1 MTPFSCCSCDGKE
14 ANSQQPIEAIFLI
27 FLAHDAEALACLL
40 ACFIICQRCQ
50 STKSHKRSAET
61 SRSNSMKSPFNV
73 ARRRRQ
79 RKATRCLADEAEDA
93 HPTTPQDSEA
103 LGEMNE
109 SHELGKEAALVSA
122 KIKLSVEG
130 QLPLPEGMPMASV
143 TAPSE
148 LETIRDA
155 KAPGSSAEMA
165 DWIRSLH
172 PHQKIYFY
180 AAVFGILSFCATK
193 NGRFLL
199 LLPLISIAEISRHI
213 LIWTIYIT
221 GTAEFA
227 YVTDVLIMLGGR
239 AKTEVE
245 RTREGGFFRRRYE
258 AVVLG
263 GANQFSGTAWGVFS
277 GYVHN
282 TQERAKE
289 RRDKATE
296 DFLVALRPLKKSD

>member
-1 MTPFSCCSCDGKE
+1 
-14 ANSQQPIEAIFLI
+14 
-27 FLAHDAEALACLL
+27 
-40 ACFIICQRCQ
+40 
-50 STKSHKRSAET
+50 
-61 SRSNSMKSPFNV
+61 MKSPFNV

-93 HPTTPQDSEA
+93 HRTTPQDSEA
-103 LGEMNE
+103 MSEMNE
-109 SHELGKEAALVSA
+109 SHELGKDAALVSA
-122 KIKLSVEG
+122 KMKVSVEG
-130 QLPLPEGMPMASV
+130 TLPLPEGISTASV

-155 KAPGSSAEMA
+155 KSPGSSPHVMA

-172 PHQKIYFY
+172 PHQKMYFY
-180 AAVFGILSFCATK
+180 AAVFSILSFCATR
-193 NGRFLL
+193 NLNLL
-199 LLPLISIAEISRHI
+199 RILPIICVVEISRHI

-263 GANQFSGTAWGVFS
+263 GANQFSGTAWGIFS